1 MHYSL
6 PPPTSD
12 LRPPTSPV
20 DSFAKVFIRASLIWF
35 VLGITLGLAMAIHT
49 PWVVYRPAHAHMNL
63 VGFVV
68 MMIFGV
74 GYQMLP
80 RFFGHPIIHRGLAVA
95 HIWLAN
101 VGLVA
106 LVAGFF
112 AAPHI
117 GQRAVPITATG
128 GVLWALGA
136 YGFVYNMWRTFNA
149 AERRRRQAAAQPPS
163 RNLPTAE

>member
-1 MHYSL
+1 M
-6 PPPTSD
+6 
-12 LRPPTSPV
+12 

-35 VLGITLGLAMAIHT
+35 VLGITMGLAMAIHP
-49 PWVVYRPAHAHMNL
+49 PWIIYRPAHAHMNL

-80 RFFGHPIIHRGLAVA
+80 RFFGHPILSRRLAFA

-101 VGLVA
+101 IGLAA

-112 AAPHI
+112 ATPHL
-117 GQRAVPITATG
+117 GSRAAPITASG
-128 GVLWALGA
+128 GALWALGA

-149 AERRRRQAAAQPPS
+149 AERRRKQAAAKPPA
-163 RNLPTAE
+163 RNLPTSQ